1 MCEWPPKEKC
11 IAILF
16 FSPSVNGSSATDCTE
31 GHMDYRAFDIS
42 GVNDPPMKRI
52 AIFFSSQSVNGSNVT
67 D

>member
-1 MCEWPPKEKC
+1 MHGNF
-11 IAILF
+11 F